1 MIKKAI
7 EELIKYLL
15 NLFQNIDSDLKKL
28 QDELSIYDQIQQD
41 LLHYLENHNMN
52 APDSCKLVKQLKKIR
67 EERREIKDDISII
80 SSVKDLFVD
89 RYKNKFIE
97 KDLIKLLNSLNDIK
111 DRQKNPTYKYRYLDE
126 NLEIKEI

>member
-1 MIKKAI
+1 MAI

-28 QDELSIYDQIQQD
+28 QDELSIYYQIQQD